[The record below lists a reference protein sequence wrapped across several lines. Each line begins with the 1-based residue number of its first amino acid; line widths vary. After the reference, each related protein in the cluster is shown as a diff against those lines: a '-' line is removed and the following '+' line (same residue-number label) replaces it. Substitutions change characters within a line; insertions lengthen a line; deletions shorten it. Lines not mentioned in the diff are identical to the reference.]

1 MNTLTIKRGQS
12 GMTYMG
18 MLILLIVIAFF
29 AVVTIMVVQLYMANF
44 KVKSVLNSLKD
55 EREIASIPPAE
66 IEKRVMSRLYIN
78 DVDIKREN
86 LKIVRTPNKTVNTH
100 KNKTHKQHN
109 ANLDIVASFQDN
121 RVEVGTP

>member
-29 AVVTIMVVQLYMANF
+29 AVVTFKVVPLYMANF

-55 EREIASIPPAE
+55 EREIASMPPAE
-66 IEKRVMSRLYIN
+66 IEKRVMSRLNIN

-86 LKIVRTPNKTVNTH
+86 LKIVRTPGG
-100 KNKTHKQHN
+100 
-109 ANLDIVASFQDN
+109 AGGARGGGARGRRGAGRGGGASGQD
-121 RVEVGTP
+121 